1 MTPQVFTATLFLL
14 HLYLEPASEVPALAQ
29 TVYESVFAI
38 EDVLTALVLLVQTV
52 KVESPDRIHIIPSDP
67 IIEKSAFSQRLVQL
81 WSDVELGGNSLF
93 MRLKNGIVLGVRG
106 VQLLDFWLNIQ
117 TPEFTA
123 IPDSSKQENSIS
135 GSLWQSMASEHSSTS
150 DFLSIV
156 FSKQTVV
163 GSSINVL
170 ASRLCLCRFCC
181 VIWRSV
187 SLQTPSSF
195 PRSRIS
201 TLPIL
206 TDFTIPSL
214 FRSSNAWLR
223 RRKSF

>member
-1 MTPQVFTATLFLL
+1 MSPQVFTATLFLL
-14 HLYLEPASEVPALAQ
+14 HLYLEPVSEVPALAQ
-29 TVYESVFAI
+29 TVYKSVFAI
-38 EDVLTALVLLVQTV
+38 EDVLAALLLLVQTV
-52 KVESPDRIHIIPSDP
+52 KVESPDCIHIIPADP
-67 IIEKSAFSQRLVQL
+67 IEKSVFSQRLVQL
-81 WSDVELGGNSLF
+81 WSDIELGGNSLF

-106 VQLLDFWLNIQ
+106 VQLLEFWLNNQ

-123 IPDSSKQENSIS
+123 IPDSSKQESSIP
-135 GSLWQSMASEHSSTS
+135 GSLWQSMASDHSSVS

-163 GSSINVL
+163 GSSINVST
-170 ASRLCLCRFCC
+170 SRLWPCRFYSA
-181 VIWRSV
+181 IWRSV

-201 TLPIL
+201 TLPIQ
-206 TDFTIPSL
+206 TDFIIPSL
-214 FRSSNAWLR
+214 FRSSNAWLH